1 MEIITDIITRNSEH
15 KDTNCNT
22 GKPVYKGHSGKP
34 VYKGHLG
41 KPVYKGHSGGTGKY
55 DLYEQLPFKYR
66 LKLYTLFINGKN
78 EAALYRQ

>member
-1 MEIITDIITRNSEH
+1 VEIITDIITRNSEH

-41 KPVYKGHSGGTGKY
+41 KPVYKGHSGEPEIY
-55 DLYEQLPFKYR
+55 LQMIILP
-66 LKLYTLFINGKN
+66 
-78 EAALYRQ
+78 